1 MVTLYTL
8 GIWTAKP
15 GSEDAFVEAWNAL
28 ASETAADVPGAT
40 AMLLRD
46 RDQPNV
52 FISLGPWESLEQI
65 DAWRA
70 SKVFTTNV
78 GRIRELV
85 DGFEAHTMD
94 VTTEIG

>member
-1 MVTLYTL
+1 MVYTL

-15 GSEDAFVEAWNAL
+15 GCEDAFVDAWNTL
-28 ASETAADVPGAT
+28 ANETATDVPNAT

-52 FISLGPWESLEQI
+52 FISLGPWDSLEQI
-65 DAWRA
+65 EAWRA
-70 SKVFTTNV
+70 STTFTTNV

-94 VTTEIG
+94 ITTEIG